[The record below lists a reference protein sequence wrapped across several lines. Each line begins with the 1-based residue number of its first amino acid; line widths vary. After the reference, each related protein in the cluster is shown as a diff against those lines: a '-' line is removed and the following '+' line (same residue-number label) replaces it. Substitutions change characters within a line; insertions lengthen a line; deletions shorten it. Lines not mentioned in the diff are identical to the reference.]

1 MRVHLASITHKH
13 GTNLYAGGSR
23 AELMEKLARYCRD
36 NDGNKL
42 LDHSMPDE
50 ELFDAYFE
58 AEHYGSNE
66 WVEFDDS
73 EEVLVDVTK
82 LVEMLLQNH
91 QTGMV
96 EGSHGLHDAIEK
108 AAILDQ
114 GGANRFYSISDE
126 LADCLTKD
134 ERVVRDLAGMTIW
147 ARVEG

>member
-36 NDGNKL
+36 NDDSNL
-42 LDHSMPDE
+42 LVHSLPDE
-50 ELFDAYFE
+50 ELFEAYFDD
-58 AEHYGSNE
+58 ANYGE
-66 WVEFDDS
+66 IERVEFDDS
-73 EEVLVDVTK
+73 EEVLVDVTR

-96 EGSHGLHDAIEK
+96 EGSQDLHDAIEK

-114 GGANRFYSISDE
+114 GGANRFYAISNE
-126 LADCLTKD
+126 LAECLAKE